1 MNEFAGYEGTESND
15 VLLDTLVP
23 KIGVQARAVIDGIAH
38 GRPDRV
44 VIVVVFQPEPDCRP
58 ARLEDVIAM
67 MVRRG
72 ETGIAEML
80 RSERLGPHEHWLA
93 IQRYEDGGGVI
104 VMAKLKVGEVDVAS
118 LLN

>member
-1 MNEFAGYEGTESND
+1 MNAFGGYEGTESSGE
-15 VLLDTLVP
+15 LLSKLVP
-23 KIGVQARAVIDGIAH
+23 RIGVQARAVIDGIAH

-44 VIVVVFQPEPDCRP
+44 VIVVTFQPEPDCRA

-72 ETGIAEML
+72 EMGIAETL
-80 RSERLGPHEHWLA
+80 RSERLGPGEHWLA
-93 IQRYEDGGGVI
+93 IQRYEGGGGVI
-104 VMAKLKVGEVDVAS
+104 VMARLHIGEVDRAS